1 MSKSHSR
8 VVKGYMRDPGQE
20 GVGDDIPT
28 LLPLPY
34 LLDTV
39 DTLLISPVFLPFDIA
54 KDRKIM
60 DNIYQN
66 PDSCVL

>member
-1 MSKSHSR
+1 MSYAR
-8 VVKGYMRDPGQE
+8 VVKGYMRDPGQQ

-28 LLPLPY
+28 LLPPPY
-34 LLDTV
+34 RLGAIDTH
-39 DTLLISPVFLPFDIA
+39 LISPGFLPFDIA
-54 KDRKIM
+54 KDRKIT

>member
-1 MSKSHSR
+1 
-8 VVKGYMRDPGQE
+8 MRDPRRQ

-28 LLPLPY
+28 LIPPPY
-34 LLDTV
+34 RLGAIDTH
-39 DTLLISPVFLPFDIA
+39 LISPGFLPFDIA

-66 PDSCVL
+66 PDYCVL

>member
-1 MSKSHSR
+1 MIVSR
-8 VVKGYMRDPGQE
+8 VVKGYMRDPGQQ
-20 GVGDDIPT
+20 GDGDDIHT
-28 LLPLPY
+28 LLPPPY
-34 LLDTV
+34 CLDAI

-54 KDRKIM
+54 KDWKIM